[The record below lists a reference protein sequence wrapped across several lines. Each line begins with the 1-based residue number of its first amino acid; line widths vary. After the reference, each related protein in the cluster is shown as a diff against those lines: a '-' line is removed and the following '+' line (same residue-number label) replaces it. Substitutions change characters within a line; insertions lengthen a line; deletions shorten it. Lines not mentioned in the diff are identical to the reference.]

1 MQTAHLSMNLNNY
14 ISFERISFLLHKQ
27 IILKTVK
34 RDFPH
39 DMWWKYLAFN
49 IIIQQYIFSPVN

>member
-1 MQTAHLSMNLNNY
+1 MNLKNY
-14 ISFERISFLLHKQ
+14 TSISFERISFLLHKQ

-49 IIIQQYIFSPVN
+49 IINQQYIFSPVN

>member
-1 MQTAHLSMNLNNY
+1 MNLNNY
-14 ISFERISFLLHKQ
+14 TSISFERISSLLHKQ

-49 IIIQQYIFSPVN
+49 IINQQYIFSTVN